1 MVSSEERREV
11 AERLRE
17 ALGGHVAV
25 ECSKVA
31 HALGLEY
38 ETHGMMYCF
47 GSEEVRRLADLIDP
61 ARGDVVVLGDAL
73 AVEALEYIYALESAL
88 VQLSSEGD
96 RKKIVSLMCAVRERF
111 APRLSEKLYDWTKD
125 VAADA
130 NGAR

>member
-1 MVSSEERREV
+1 MVSSEERRDV
-11 AERLRE
+11 AAALRE
-17 ALGGHVAV
+17 ALGGHGVV
-25 ECSKVA
+25 ECGKGA
-31 HALGLEY
+31 YALGLEY

-47 GSEEVRRLADLIDP
+47 GSEKVRHLADLIDP

-73 AVEALEYIYALESAL
+73 AVEVLEYIYALESAL
-88 VQLSSEGD
+88 VQLRSEGD

-130 NGAR
+130 DGAR